1 METQRCNG
9 INQKGL
15 RCGSKKKTEAPFFC
29 SRHVD
34 QRVSYDSDSSMA
46 SAEETRVSSVPVKC
60 PPLVVE
66 TVAALA
72 DLMKS
77 DLSLKPADKKD
88 QILILIQ
95 DVETSLKK
103 LRIAIAE
110 L

>member
-1 METQRCNG
+1 METQRCMG
-9 INQKGL
+9 INLKGL
-15 RCGSKKKTEAPFFC
+15 RCGSKKKTEAPFYC

-34 QRVSYDSDSSMA
+34 QRINYDSDSSMTSTA
-46 SAEETRVSSVPVKC
+46 DEMRVSSVT
-60 PPLVVE
+60 PPLVIE

-72 DLMKS
+72 DLMKT
-77 DLSLKPADKKD
+77 DLSLKPVAKKD

-103 LRIAIAE
+103 LRIAVTE